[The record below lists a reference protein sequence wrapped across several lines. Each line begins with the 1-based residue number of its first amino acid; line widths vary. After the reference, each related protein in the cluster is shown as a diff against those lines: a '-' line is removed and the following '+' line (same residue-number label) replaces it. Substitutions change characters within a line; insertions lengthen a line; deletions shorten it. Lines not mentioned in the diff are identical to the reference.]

1 MFLASLEGNIN
12 QEESEGSTLLSSFQ
26 MTSLIAVGVMSV
38 IGYFYQ
44 WKFSQGRNRALKSVK
59 KPESITWLDED
70 CYLALTAICDT
81 LFPSLSYFQCT
92 EEKIQKAL
100 TTNHSLL
107 YERNQSFYDRLSP
120 SSNDNGASKEPN
132 PYRKYLYTG
141 ALEHGTPKQAAEALQ
156 QFITKDEKFQIYLIL
171 KLLSTSLGCFLLT
184 GYFIP
189 FISLPLTTRE
199 TILQQFRDSRIGLF
213 RTLFQV
219 FKRLICVLYYSYTE
233 RSLKNQNPN
242 WPILDY
248 YPEKTL
254 NQSIPSKEEEN
265 DDSILKK
272 MICYDYS
279 FQHLSGQT
287 LSDDLD
293 LLEVDVVIIGSGCGG
308 GVMAGELVEAGY
320 TVLVLEKGGYFQ
332 ARDFARWRECE
343 AMGNTYDKGGLC
355 TSEDGSV
362 VVLSGSCV
370 GGGSTINWS
379 ASFRTPDT
387 ILDDWT
393 AAGLTQFK

>member
-1 MFLASLEGNIN
+1 MEVNANL
-12 QEESEGSTLLSSFQ
+12 EESQASPSLSSFQ
-26 MTSLIAVGVMSV
+26 MTSLITVGVISV

-44 WKFSQGRNRALKSVK
+44 LKFSHGRNQTLKSIK
-59 KPESITWLDED
+59 KPESITWLDDD

-81 LFPSLSYFQCT
+81 LFPSLSYSQCT
-92 EEKIQKAL
+92 DEKIQKAL
-100 TTNHSLL
+100 TTNHTLL
-107 YERNQSFYDRLSP
+107 YERNQSFYNRLSP

-171 KLLSTSLGCFLLT
+171 KLLSNSLGCFLLT

-248 YPEKTL
+248 YPDKTL
-254 NQSIPSKEEEN
+254 NQSTPSKEEEN

-272 MICYDYS
+272 MITYDYS
-279 FQHLSGQT
+279 FQQLSGQT
-287 LSDDLD
+287 LSDDSD
-293 LLEVDVVIIGSGCGG
+293 LLEVDAVIIGSGCGG

-379 ASFRTPDT
+379 ASFRTPDA

-393 AAGLTQFK
+393 AAGLTQFQ